1 VEPAHGS
8 TVGRTSLVALA
19 ACALVTARPAAAAC
33 GPDEPPGRR
42 EKVWLVPAVE
52 VIAFDA
58 GLWAVDRYALD
69 ADYSH
74 VSWGSVGR
82 NLRGPWIHDDDD
94 FNTNQLLHPWHG
106 ANNFTAARSA
116 GHGFWTSAAFAAGGA
131 LAWELAGETQAP
143 SFNDLVMSSWG
154 GTVLG
159 ETLFRVS
166 RLVLD
171 RKSRP
176 GVVRRVGAFVLA
188 PAAGLNDALLGG
200 VICDPDP
207 PVPPYRARLSFGGAA
222 GVADALEGRVSIPAS
237 ARLGF
242 TMDYGLAAD
251 IDPHAPFDHFRMSFQ
266 YLSGG
271 GAPWNALDSVRGPAW
286 LLSIDGLLAGGST
299 PTGGGGR
306 TLYGLFGTFDFGG
319 PVLLRVSEAGI
330 GPGVSVGT
338 GPGTVRAEA
347 TLLAA
352 ATFGSAGGR
361 TPLVNERDY
370 QHALG
375 SLVVARGRLALG
387 ERAALEAGVRA
398 FFVPQAIGGGSEQVA
413 VGEAALVVRLVGPHA
428 IAVEALR
435 AERQAS
441 YLKSVYAE
449 RTSILGLSYAVLIDR
464 P

>member
-1 VEPAHGS
+1 
-8 TVGRTSLVALA
+8 VGRTSLVALA
-19 ACALVTARPAAAAC
+19 ACALAAARAAAAAC
-33 GPDEPPGRR
+33 GPEDPPGRR

-52 VIAFDA
+52 VIAFDV

-74 VSWGSVGR
+74 ISWGSVGR

-94 FNTNQLLHPWHG
+94 FNTNQILHPWHG

-131 LAWELAGETQAP
+131 LVWELAGETQAP

-159 ETLFRVS
+159 EALFRVS

-171 RKSRP
+171 RRNRP
-176 GVVRRVGAFVLA
+176 GIVRRVGAFVLA

-207 PVPPYRARLSFGGAA
+207 PVPPYRARLAVGGAA
-222 GVADALEGRVSIPAS
+222 GTAEALEGGVSIPAS
-237 ARLGF
+237 PRLGF
-242 TMDYGLAAD
+242 TIDYGLPAD
-251 IDPHAPFDHFRMSFQ
+251 IDPHAPFDHFRMAFQ

-286 LLSIDGLLAGGST
+286 LLSIDGLVAGGST
-299 PTGGGGR
+299 PAGGGR

-330 GPGVSVGT
+330 GPGVAVGT
-338 GPGTVRAEA
+338 GPGPVRAEG

-361 TPLVNERDY
+361 SPLVVERDY
-370 QHALG
+370 HHAFG
-375 SLVVARGRLALG
+375 SLLVARGRLALG
-387 ERAALEAGVRA
+387 ARVALEAGVRA
-398 FFVPQAIGGGSEQVA
+398 FFVPQALGGGSEQFA

-428 IAVEALR
+428 IVLEALR
-435 AERQAS
+435 ADREAN
-441 YLKSVYAE
+441 YPDSVYAE
-449 RTSILGLSYAVLIDR
+449 RTSMLGLSYAILLDR